1 MSCLHGETC
10 FDLLDSSNINLAR
23 MLSSMPVANTVDG
36 TDTVPAF
43 AFPKAEIAVAGFLAL
58 ALALD

>member
-1 MSCLHGETC
+1 MIFWIVAISILKA
-10 FDLLDSSNINLAR
+10 LAR

-58 ALALD
+58 ALD

>member
-1 MSCLHGETC
+1 
-10 FDLLDSSNINLAR
+10 
-23 MLSSMPVANTVDG
+23 MLSSMAVANTVDG